1 MTQFVILIYFLSMCC
16 QVMSKSC
23 LSLVDVFS
31 ISRLGLVYVY
41 FLYTSF
47 LYIVYVLSMC
57 CHVLSMYV
65 LRCLCVVCLFYVL
78 SYIIFLCVVYVYR
91 TLLSYVYNI
100 RGNFSPPPA
109 PADGTNS
116 FIYSIYV
123 HIYSYFNTPHHKND
137 KATPLYITHKKV
149 AKVAFFGHDQHGSC
163 KPFFWLL

>member
-1 MTQFVILIYFLSMCC
+1 
-16 QVMSKSC
+16 MSC
-23 LSLVDVFS
+23 ISL
-31 ISRLGLVYVY
+31 
-41 FLYTSF
+41 
-47 LYIVYVLSMC
+47 VYVLSMSFQC
-57 CHVLSMYV
+57 LVCVLYMSISCILLFYILSMYCHVLSMYV
-65 LRCLCVVCLFYVL
+65 LRCLCIVCLFYVL